1 MFVGTRQELFL
12 AFFRFLFRL
21 FRSFLIV
28 GCLVELVCDH
38 DDAVMFHAILVNPF
52 FGFEVALHCE
62 QGTLGDLGK
71 RIGVGVVALG
81 FHVDE
86 SGHTLRFFAALLLR
100 LTANE
105 KRATLAFAN

>member
-1 MFVGTRQELFL
+1 MSVRTRQELFL

-21 FRSFLIV
+21 LRSFFLV
-28 GCLVELVCDH
+28 GCLVELVSDH
-38 DDAVMFHAILVNPF
+38 DDAVVFHAVLVNPF

-86 SGHTLRFFAALLLR
+86 SGHTFRFLATLLL
-100 LTANE
+100 TAYCQ
-105 KRATLAFAN
+105 